1 VSVVVILAFKLQF
14 NEKCVKIVVTTIISH
29 FSLEDTGIPLD
40 FYHLGGNTVKPL
52 IRGREAE
59 GVQLPIGV
67 RAL

>member
-1 VSVVVILAFKLQF
+1 MP
-14 NEKCVKIVVTTIISH
+14 KIVVTTVINH
-29 FSLEDTGIPLD
+29 FSFEDAGIPLD

-59 GVQLPIGV
+59 GVQLPVKV